1 MAGTLTGIGGR
12 QQIWN
17 LGNNMI
23 DTSNF
28 VELEMQALDMR
39 KTPYA
44 NEKNQLSQDK
54 LLYTSLKSE
63 FSSFTQTFKNLAAFK
78 GNEKKVTT
86 TQDGYINVKADG
98 GAIAGTF
105 NMTITQLAQRHQIA
119 SNSIDNINEKLPRN
133 ETIKLGDKELK
144 VTTDMTY
151 KDLINKINDGDYGV
165 SAYTLGSKIFM
176 SSTKEGEANVIKL
189 SSTPPNVLTELF
201 YSEVEIKGTGT
212 DQDSETKTE
221 MKLNTINEAKNAIYS
236 INGIEDKSPTNTIEA
251 LPGVKIELLKVTG
264 PKVDEKPGE
273 EKPDAGT
280 TTDSKVKGID
290 LKFTVSDSNVTDA
303 SNIIKKMVADYNKA
317 VSTIDIFAGKGGAFQ
332 GQAIM
337 QSVRQAMN
345 NVVTFSQDGNYLFS
359 FGIQLKQDGTMEV
372 NDEKLTQA
380 LKDKPDAAKQFFFG
394 SNGLGKMMEEPLDK
408 LFGDKGVV
416 GERVKNIDSRVSDLD
431 KKIKDIETQN
441 LQKQDE
447 IVKKYQKL
455 ESTLA
460 ALDSQL
466 KTIKAMT
473 KQKSD
478 D

>member
-39 KTPYA
+39 KTPYTT
-44 NEKNQLSQDK
+44 EKQQLTQDK
-54 LLYTSLKSE
+54 QVYASLKTQ
-63 FSSFTQTFKNLAAFK
+63 FTPFTQVFKDLAAYK

-119 SNSIDNINEKLPRN
+119 SNKIADINAKLPKD
-133 ETIKLGDKELK
+133 ETLKLGGKELK

-165 SAYTLGSKIFM
+165 SAYTLGDKIFM
-176 SSTKEGEANVIKL
+176 SSKKEGTDGEIDFSGNT
-189 SSTPPNVLTELF
+189 STLF
-201 YSEVEIKGTGT
+201 QDIGLVKADGTAV
-212 DQDSETKTE
+212 
-221 MKLNTINEAKNAIYS
+221 NTINEAQNAKYS
-236 INGIEDKSPTNTIEA
+236 INGIGAESFTNTIEA
-251 LPGVKIELLKVTG
+251 LPGVKIELLKVTES
-264 PKVDEKPGE
+264 KVEGT
-273 EKPDAGT
+273 PDAGT
-280 TTDSKVKGID
+280 TTDPKAKGVE

-303 SNIIKKMVADYNKA
+303 ANIIKKMVAEYNKA
-317 VSTIDIFAGKGGAFQ
+317 VSTVDLFAGKDGVFQ
-332 GQAIM
+332 GQVIM
-337 QSVRQAMN
+337 QSVRQAVN
-345 NVVTFSQDGNYLFS
+345 NVVTFSQDDNYLFS
-359 FGIQLKQDGTMEV
+359 FGIQLKQDGMMEV
-372 NDEKLTQA
+372 NEEKLTQA
-380 LKDKPDAAKQFFFG
+380 LKEKPDAAKQFFFG
-394 SNGLGKMMEEPLDK
+394 SNGLGKMMEEPLERI
-408 LFGDKGVV
+408 FGDKGVV

-431 KKIKDIETQN
+431 KKIRDIEKQN

>member
-1 MAGTLTGIGGR
+1 MAGTITGIGGR

-28 VELEMQALDMR
+28 VELEMNALDMR
-39 KTPYA
+39 KTPYT
-44 NEKNQLSQDK
+44 NEKNSLSQDK

-63 FSSFTQTFKNLAAFK
+63 FSSFTQTFKNLAEFK

-86 TQDGYINVKADG
+86 SQDGYINVKADG

-119 SNSIDNINEKLPRN
+119 SDKIDDIDAKLNRD
-133 ETIKLGDKELK
+133 ETLKLGGKELK
-144 VTTDMTY
+144 VTSDMTY

-165 SAYTLGSKIFM
+165 SAYTLGNKIFM
-176 SSTKEGEANVIKL
+176 TSKKEGEDGVINFKDNTSTLFQDIGLANKDGVAVNVINKA
-189 SSTPPNVLTELF
+189 
-201 YSEVEIKGTGT
+201 
-212 DQDSETKTE
+212 Q
-221 MKLNTINEAKNAIYS
+221 NAEYT
-236 INGIEDKSPTNTIEA
+236 INGIEGKSSTNTIEA
-251 LPGVKIELLKVTG
+251 LPGVKIELLKVTEQ
-264 PKVDEKPGE
+264 KVE
-273 EKPDAGT
+273 EKPVENPDGESTEVDPKT
-280 TTDSKVKGID
+280 TEAKAKGIE

-303 SNIIKKMVADYNKA
+303 ANVIKKMVADYNKA
-317 VSTIDIFAGKGGAFQ
+317 VSTVDIFAGKGGAFQ

-345 NVVTFSQDGNYLFS
+345 SVVTFSQEGNYLFS

-372 NDEKLTQA
+372 NDEALTKA
-380 LKDKPDAAKQFFFG
+380 LKEKPDAAKQFFFS

>member
-28 VELEMQALDMR
+28 VELEMQALEMR

-86 TQDGYINVKADG
+86 SQDGYINVKADG

-105 NMTITQLAQRHQIA
+105 NMTIKQLAQRHQIA
-119 SNSIDNINEKLPRN
+119 SNEIKDINAKLPKD
-133 ETIKLGDKELK
+133 ETVKLGDKELK

-165 SAYTLGSKIFM
+165 SAYTLGNKIFM
-176 SSTKEGEANVIKL
+176 TSKKEGATNEIKL
-189 SSTPPNVLTELF
+189 EKTPPNVLTELF
-201 YSEVEIKGTGT
+201 YSKVEST
-212 DQDSETKTE
+212 TE
-221 MKLNTINEAKNAIYS
+221 MKLNTINEALDAKYT
-236 INGIEDKSPTNTIEA
+236 INGIDGTSPSNTIET
-251 LPGVKIELLKVTG
+251 LPGVKIELLKATEQKIEG
-264 PKVDEKPGE
+264 T
-273 EKPDAGT
+273 PDAGT
-280 TTDSKVKGID
+280 TTEPKAKGID

-317 VSTIDIFAGKGGAFQ
+317 VSTVDIFAGKGGAFQ
-332 GQAIM
+332 GQAVM

-372 NDEKLTQA
+372 NDEALTKA
-380 LKDKPDAAKQFFFG
+380 LKEKPDAAKQFFFS

-416 GERVKNIDSRVSDLD
+416 GERVKSIDSRVSDLD

>member
-119 SNSIDNINEKLPRN
+119 SNPITDINAKLPKD
-133 ETIKLGDKELK
+133 ETLKLGGKDLK

-165 SAYTLGSKIFM
+165 SAYTLGDKIFM
-176 SSTKEGEANVIKL
+176 SSKKEGTDGEINFKENT
-189 SSTPPNVLTELF
+189 STLF
-201 YSEVEIKGTGT
+201 QDIGLAKADGTAV
-212 DQDSETKTE
+212 
-221 MKLNTINEAKNAIYS
+221 NTINEAQNAIYS
-236 INGIEDKSPTNTIEA
+236 INGIPGKSSTNTIEA
-251 LPGVKIELLKVTG
+251 LPGVKIELLKVTESKAEG
-264 PKVDEKPGE
+264 T
-273 EKPDAGT
+273 PDAGT
-280 TTDSKVKGID
+280 TTDPKAKGID

-372 NDEKLTQA
+372 NDEQLTKA

-460 ALDSQL
+460 ELDSQL

>member
-28 VELEMQALDMR
+28 VELEMNALDMR
-39 KTPYA
+39 KTPYT
-44 NEKNQLSQDK
+44 NEKNSLSQDK

-86 TQDGYINVKADG
+86 SQDGYINVKADG

-119 SNSIDNINEKLPRN
+119 SDQIENIDAKINSD
-133 ETIKLGDKELK
+133 ETLKLGGKELK
-144 VTTDMTY
+144 VTSDMTY

-165 SAYTLGSKIFM
+165 SAYTLGNKIFM
-176 SSTKEGEANVIKL
+176 TSKKEGEDGVINFEGNKSSLFQKIGLANDDGVAL
-189 SSTPPNVLTELF
+189 H
-201 YSEVEIKGTGT
+201 EINKA
-212 DQDSETKTE
+212 Q
-221 MKLNTINEAKNAIYS
+221 NAEYT
-236 INGIEDKSPTNTIEA
+236 INGIKGDSSTNTIEA
-251 LPGVKIELLKVTG
+251 LPGVKIELLKVTEE
-264 PKVDEKPGE
+264 KVE
-273 EKPDAGT
+273 EKPVEKPEVDPKT
-280 TTDSKVKGID
+280 TEAKAKGIE

-303 SNIIKKMVADYNKA
+303 SNVIKKMVADYNKA

-332 GQAIM
+332 GQTIM

-372 NDEKLTQA
+372 NDEALTKA
-380 LKDKPDAAKQFFFG
+380 LKEKPDAAKQFFFS

-408 LFGDKGVV
+408 LFGDKGIV

-431 KKIKDIETQN
+431 KKIKDIEAQN

-447 IVKKYQKL
+447 IVKKYQRL

>member
-28 VELEMQALDMR
+28 VELEMQALEMR

-86 TQDGYINVKADG
+86 SQDGYVNVKADG

-119 SNSIDNINEKLPRN
+119 SKEIDVDAKLNRD
-133 ETIKLGDKELK
+133 ETLKLGGKELK
-144 VTTDMTY
+144 VTPDMTY
-151 KDLINKINDGDYGV
+151 KDLINKINDGNYGV
-165 SAYTLGSKIFM
+165 SAYTLGNKIFM
-176 SSTKEGEANVIKL
+176 TSKKEGEDGVINFKDNTSTLFQDIGLANKDGVAV
-189 SSTPPNVLTELF
+189 NV
-201 YSEVEIKGTGT
+201 
-212 DQDSETKTE
+212 
-221 MKLNTINEAKNAIYS
+221 INEAQNAEYT
-236 INGIEDKSPTNTIEA
+236 INGIKGKSSTNTVEA
-251 LPGVKIELLKVTG
+251 LPGVKIELLKVTE
-264 PKVDEKPGE
+264 PKVEGT
-273 EKPDAGT
+273 PDAGT
-280 TTDSKVKGID
+280 TTEPKAKGID

-303 SNIIKKMVADYNKA
+303 ANVIKKMVADYNKA
-317 VSTIDIFAGKGGAFQ
+317 VSTVDIFAGKGGAFQ

-372 NDEKLTQA
+372 NDEALTKA
-380 LKDKPDAAKQFFFG
+380 LKEKPDAAKQFFFS

-416 GERVKNIDSRVSDLD
+416 GERVKSIDSRVSDLD

>member
-1 MAGTLTGIGGR
+1 MAGTTMTGIGGR

-23 DTSNF
+23 DTSNL

-39 KTPYA
+39 KTPYTT
-44 NEKNQLSQDK
+44 EKQKLTEDK
-54 LLYTSLKSE
+54 HVYASLKTQ
-63 FSSFTQTFKNLAAFK
+63 FTPFTQVFKDLAAFK

-86 TQDGYINVKADG
+86 TQDSYINVKADG

-119 SNSIDNINEKLPRN
+119 SNEIKDINAKLPKD
-133 ETIKLGDKELK
+133 ETLKLGGKELK

-165 SAYTLGSKIFM
+165 SAYTLGNKIFM
-176 SSTKEGEANVIKL
+176 TSKKEGTDGQIKFEGNTSTLFQDMGLANAD
-189 SSTPPNVLTELF
+189 
-201 YSEVEIKGTGT
+201 GTA
-212 DQDSETKTE
+212 
-221 MKLNTINEAKNAIYS
+221 LNTINEAQNAKYS
-236 INGIEDKSPTNTIEA
+236 INGIEAESFTNTIEA
-251 LPGVKIELLKVTG
+251 LPGVKIELLKVTE
-264 PKVDEKPGE
+264 PKVEGTT
-273 EKPDAGT
+273 DAGT
-280 TTDSKVKGID
+280 TTDPKTKGVE
-290 LKFTVSDSNVTDA
+290 LKFTVSDSNVTDTT
-303 SNIIKKMVADYNKA
+303 NIIKKMVAEYNKA
-317 VSTIDIFAGKGGAFQ
+317 VSTVDLFAGKDGVFQ
-332 GQAIM
+332 GQVIM

-345 NVVTFSQDGNYLFS
+345 NVATFSQNGDYLFT
-359 FGIQLKQDGTMEV
+359 FGIQLKQDGTMAV
-372 NDEKLTQA
+372 DDEKLTKS
-380 LKDKPDAAKQFFFG
+380 LKEKPDAAKQFFFS

-431 KKIKDIETQN
+431 KKIQDIEKQN
-441 LQKQDE
+441 LDKQDE

>member
-39 KTPYA
+39 KTPYTT
-44 NEKNQLSQDK
+44 EKQQLTQDK
-54 LLYTSLKSE
+54 QVYASLKTQ
-63 FSSFTQTFKNLAAFK
+63 FTPFTQVFKDLAAFK

-119 SNSIDNINEKLPRN
+119 SNKIADINAKLPKD
-133 ETIKLGDKELK
+133 ETLKLGGKDLK

-165 SAYTLGSKIFM
+165 SAYTLGDKIFM
-176 SSTKEGEANVIKL
+176 SSKKEGTDGKIDFSGNT
-189 SSTPPNVLTELF
+189 STLF
-201 YSEVEIKGTGT
+201 QDIGLVKADGTAV
-212 DQDSETKTE
+212 
-221 MKLNTINEAKNAIYS
+221 NTINEAQNAKYS
-236 INGIEDKSPTNTIEA
+236 INGIGAESFTNTIEA
-251 LPGVKIELLKVTG
+251 LPGVKIELLKVTE
-264 PKVDEKPGE
+264 PKVEGT
-273 EKPDAGT
+273 PDAGT
-280 TTDSKVKGID
+280 TTDPKAKGVE

-303 SNIIKKMVADYNKA
+303 ANIIKKMVAEYNKA
-317 VSTIDIFAGKGGAFQ
+317 VSTVDLFAGKDGVFQ
-332 GQAIM
+332 GQVIM
-337 QSVRQAMN
+337 QSVRQALN
-345 NVVTFSQDGNYLFS
+345 NVVTFSQDDNYLFS

-372 NDEKLTQA
+372 NEEKLTQA
-380 LKDKPDAAKQFFFG
+380 LKEKPDAAKQFFFG
-394 SNGLGKMMEEPLDK
+394 SNGLGKMMEEPLER

-431 KKIKDIETQN
+431 KKIRDIEKQN

>member
-28 VELEMQALDMR
+28 VELEMNALDMR
-39 KTPYA
+39 KTPYT
-44 NEKNQLSQDK
+44 NEKNSLSQDK

-86 TQDGYINVKADG
+86 SQDGYINVKADG

-119 SNSIDNINEKLPRN
+119 SDQIENIDAKINSD
-133 ETIKLGDKELK
+133 ETLKLGGKELK
-144 VTTDMTY
+144 VTSDMTY

-165 SAYTLGSKIFM
+165 SAYTLGNKIFM
-176 SSTKEGEANVIKL
+176 TSKKEGEDGVINFEGNKSSLFQKIGLANDDGVAL
-189 SSTPPNVLTELF
+189 H
-201 YSEVEIKGTGT
+201 EINSA
-212 DQDSETKTE
+212 Q
-221 MKLNTINEAKNAIYS
+221 NAEYT
-236 INGIEDKSPTNTIEA
+236 INGIAGKSSTNTIEA
-251 LPGVKIELLKVTG
+251 LPGVKIELLKVT
-264 PKVDEKPGE
+264 E
-273 EKPDAGT
+273 EKVEEKTDGEKTEVDPKT
-280 TTDSKVKGID
+280 TEAKAKGIE

-303 SNIIKKMVADYNKA
+303 SNVIKKMVADYNKA

-332 GQAIM
+332 GQTIM

-372 NDEKLTQA
+372 NEEALTKA
-380 LKDKPDAAKQFFFG
+380 LKEKPDAAKQFFFS

-408 LFGDKGVV
+408 LFGDKGIV

-431 KKIKDIETQN
+431 KKIKDIESQN

>member
-1 MAGTLTGIGGR
+1 MAGTITGIGGR

-28 VELEMQALDMR
+28 VELEMNALDMR
-39 KTPYA
+39 KTPYT
-44 NEKNQLSQDK
+44 NEKNSLSQDK

-86 TQDGYINVKADG
+86 SQDGYINVKADG

-119 SNSIDNINEKLPRN
+119 SNKIDDIDAKLNRD
-133 ETIKLGDKELK
+133 ETLKLGGKELK
-144 VTTDMTY
+144 ITSDMTY

-165 SAYTLGSKIFM
+165 SAYTLGNKIFM
-176 SSTKEGEANVIKL
+176 TSKKEGEDGVINFKDNTSTLFKDIGLAN
-189 SSTPPNVLTELF
+189 ED
-201 YSEVEIKGTGT
+201 GTAR
-212 DQDSETKTE
+212 
-221 MKLNTINEAKNAIYS
+221 NIINKAQNAEYT
-236 INGIEDKSPTNTIEA
+236 INGITGSSSTNTIEA
-251 LPGVKIELLKVTG
+251 LPGVKIELLKVTEQKVEERPVENPDG
-264 PKVDEKPGE
+264 ESTEVDPK
-273 EKPDAGT
+273 T
-280 TTDSKVKGID
+280 TEAKAKGIE

-303 SNIIKKMVADYNKA
+303 ANVIKKMVADYNKA
-317 VSTIDIFAGKGGAFQ
+317 VSTVDIFAGKGGAFQ

-372 NDEKLTQA
+372 NDEALTKA
-380 LKDKPDAAKQFFFG
+380 LKEKPDAAKQFFFS

-431 KKIKDIETQN
+431 KKIKDIEAQN

>member
-28 VELEMQALDMR
+28 VELEMQALEMR

-86 TQDGYINVKADG
+86 SQDGYINVKADG

-119 SNSIDNINEKLPRN
+119 SNEIKDINAKLPKD
-133 ETIKLGDKELK
+133 ETVKLGDKELK

-165 SAYTLGSKIFM
+165 SAYTLGNKIFM
-176 SSTKEGEANVIKL
+176 TSKKEGATNEIKL
-189 SSTPPNVLTELF
+189 EKTPPNVLTELF
-201 YSEVEIKGTGT
+201 YSKVEST
-212 DQDSETKTE
+212 TE
-221 MKLNTINEAKNAIYS
+221 MKLNTINEALDAKYT
-236 INGIEDKSPTNTIEA
+236 INGIDGTSSSNTIET
-251 LPGVKIELLKVTG
+251 LPGVKIELLKATEQ
-264 PKVDEKPGE
+264 KVEGT
-273 EKPDAGT
+273 PDAGT
-280 TTDSKVKGID
+280 TTEPKAKGID

-317 VSTIDIFAGKGGAFQ
+317 VSTVDIFAGKGGAFQ

-345 NVVTFSQDGNYLFS
+345 NVVTFSQDGNYLFT

-372 NDEKLTQA
+372 NDEALTKA
-380 LKDKPDAAKQFFFG
+380 LKEKPDAAKQFFFS

-431 KKIKDIETQN
+431 KKIQDIEKQN
-441 LQKQDE
+441 LDKQNE

>member
-39 KTPYA
+39 KTPYT

-119 SNSIDNINEKLPRN
+119 SNPITDINAKLPKD
-133 ETIKLGDKELK
+133 ETLKLGGKDLK

-165 SAYTLGSKIFM
+165 SAYTLGDKIFM
-176 SSTKEGEANVIKL
+176 SSKKEGTDGEIDFSGNT
-189 SSTPPNVLTELF
+189 STLF
-201 YSEVEIKGTGT
+201 
-212 DQDSETKTE
+212 QDIGLAKADG
-221 MKLNTINEAKNAIYS
+221 KAVNTINEAQNAKYS
-236 INGIEDKSPTNTIEA
+236 INGIGAESFTNTIEA
-251 LPGVKIELLKVTG
+251 LPGVKIELLKVTE
-264 PKVDEKPGE
+264 PKVEGT
-273 EKPDAGT
+273 PDAGT
-280 TTDSKVKGID
+280 TTDTKAKGVD

-372 NDEKLTQA
+372 NDEQLTKA

-431 KKIKDIETQN
+431 KKIKDIEKQN

-447 IVKKYQKL
+447 IVKKYQQL

>member
-28 VELEMQALDMR
+28 VELEMNALDMR
-39 KTPYA
+39 KTPYT
-44 NEKNQLSQDK
+44 NEKNSLSQDK

-86 TQDGYINVKADG
+86 SQDGYINVKADG

-119 SNSIDNINEKLPRN
+119 SKEIDVDAKLNRD
-133 ETIKLGDKELK
+133 ETLKLGGKELK
-144 VTTDMTY
+144 VTSDMTY

-165 SAYTLGSKIFM
+165 SAYTLGNKIFM
-176 SSTKEGEANVIKL
+176 SSKKEGKDGEINFKDNTSTLFQDMGLANADGVAI
-189 SSTPPNVLTELF
+189 NV
-201 YSEVEIKGTGT
+201 
-212 DQDSETKTE
+212 
-221 MKLNTINEAKNAIYS
+221 INEAQNAEYT
-236 INGIEDKSPTNTIEA
+236 INGIKGDSSTNTVEA
-251 LPGVKIELLKVTG
+251 LPGVKVELLKVT
-264 PKVDEKPGE
+264 E
-273 EKPDAGT
+273 EKVEEKTDGEKTEVDPKT
-280 TTDSKVKGID
+280 TEVKAKGIE

-332 GQAIM
+332 GQTIM

-372 NDEKLTQA
+372 NDEALTKA
-380 LKDKPDAAKQFFFG
+380 LKEKPDAAKQFFFS

-408 LFGDKGVV
+408 LFGDKGIV

-431 KKIKDIETQN
+431 KKIKDIESQN

>member
-28 VELEMQALDMR
+28 VELEMQALEMR

-86 TQDGYINVKADG
+86 SQDGYINVKADG

-105 NMTITQLAQRHQIA
+105 NMTITQVAQRHQIA
-119 SNSIDNINEKLPRN
+119 SKEIDVDAKLNRD
-133 ETIKLGDKELK
+133 ETLKLGGKELK

-165 SAYTLGSKIFM
+165 SAYTLGNKIFM
-176 SSTKEGEANVIKL
+176 TSKKEGEDGVINFKDNTSTLFQDIGLANKDGVAV
-189 SSTPPNVLTELF
+189 NV
-201 YSEVEIKGTGT
+201 
-212 DQDSETKTE
+212 
-221 MKLNTINEAKNAIYS
+221 INEAQNAEYT
-236 INGIEDKSPTNTIEA
+236 INGIKGNSSTNTVEA
-251 LPGVKIELLKVTG
+251 LPGVKIELLKVTEQ
-264 PKVDEKPGE
+264 KVE
-273 EKPDAGT
+273 EKPDGEKTAVDPKT
-280 TTDSKVKGID
+280 TEAKAKGID

-317 VSTIDIFAGKGGAFQ
+317 ISTVDIFAGKGGAFQ
-332 GQAIM
+332 GQAVM

-345 NVVTFSQDGNYLFS
+345 NVVTFSQDGNYLFT

-372 NDEKLTQA
+372 NDEALTKA
-380 LKDKPDAAKQFFFG
+380 LKEKPDAAKQFFFS

>member
-28 VELEMQALDMR
+28 VELEMQALEMR

-44 NEKNQLSQDK
+44 NEKSQLSQDK

-86 TQDGYINVKADG
+86 SQDGYINVKADG

-119 SNSIDNINEKLPRN
+119 SKEIDVDAKLNRD
-133 ETIKLGDKELK
+133 ETLKLGGKELK
-144 VTTDMTY
+144 VTPDMTY

-165 SAYTLGSKIFM
+165 SAYTLGNKIFM
-176 SSTKEGEANVIKL
+176 TSKKEGEDGVINFKDNTSTLFQDIGLASKDGVAVNV
-189 SSTPPNVLTELF
+189 
-201 YSEVEIKGTGT
+201 
-212 DQDSETKTE
+212 
-221 MKLNTINEAKNAIYS
+221 INEAQNAEYT
-236 INGIEDKSPTNTIEA
+236 INGIKGKSSTNTVEA
-251 LPGVKIELLKVTG
+251 LPGVKIELLKVTE
-264 PKVDEKPGE
+264 PKVEGT
-273 EKPDAGT
+273 PDAGT
-280 TTDSKVKGID
+280 TTESKAKGID

-303 SNIIKKMVADYNKA
+303 ANVIKKMVADYNKA
-317 VSTIDIFAGKGGAFQ
+317 VSTVDIFAGKGGAFQ

-372 NDEKLTQA
+372 NDEALTKA
-380 LKDKPDAAKQFFFG
+380 LKEKPDAAKQFFFS

-416 GERVKNIDSRVSDLD
+416 GERVKSIDSRVSDLD

>member
-28 VELEMQALDMR
+28 VELEMQALEMR

-86 TQDGYINVKADG
+86 SQDGYINVKADG

-119 SNSIDNINEKLPRN
+119 SKEIDVDAKLNRD
-133 ETIKLGDKELK
+133 ETLKLGGKELK
-144 VTTDMTY
+144 VTSDMTY

-165 SAYTLGSKIFM
+165 SAYTLGNKIFM
-176 SSTKEGEANVIKL
+176 TSKKEGEDGVINFKDNTSTLFQDIGLASKDGVAVNV
-189 SSTPPNVLTELF
+189 
-201 YSEVEIKGTGT
+201 
-212 DQDSETKTE
+212 
-221 MKLNTINEAKNAIYS
+221 INEAQNAEYT
-236 INGIEDKSPTNTIEA
+236 INGIKGKSSTNTVEA
-251 LPGVKIELLKVTG
+251 LPGVKIELLKVTE
-264 PKVDEKPGE
+264 PKVEGT
-273 EKPDAGT
+273 PDAGT
-280 TTDSKVKGID
+280 TTEPKAKGID

-303 SNIIKKMVADYNKA
+303 ANVIKKMVADYNKA
-317 VSTIDIFAGKGGAFQ
+317 VSTVDIFAGKGGAFQ

-372 NDEKLTQA
+372 NDEALTKA
-380 LKDKPDAAKQFFFG
+380 LKEKPDAAKQFFFS

-416 GERVKNIDSRVSDLD
+416 GERVKSIDSRVSDLD
-431 KKIKDIETQN
+431 KKIKDIEMQN

>member
-1 MAGTLTGIGGR
+1 MAGTITGIGGR

-28 VELEMQALDMR
+28 VELEMNALDMR
-39 KTPYA
+39 KTPYTT
-44 NEKNQLSQDK
+44 EKNSLSQDK

-86 TQDGYINVKADG
+86 SQDGYINVKADG

-105 NMTITQLAQRHQIA
+105 NMKITQLAQRHQIA
-119 SNSIDNINEKLPRN
+119 SDEIKDINAKLNRD
-133 ETIKLGDKELK
+133 ETLKLGGKELK
-144 VTTDMTY
+144 VTSDMTY

-165 SAYTLGSKIFM
+165 SAYTLGNKIFM
-176 SSTKEGEANVIKL
+176 TSKKEGEDGVINFKDNTSTLFQDIGLANKDGEAVNVINKA
-189 SSTPPNVLTELF
+189 
-201 YSEVEIKGTGT
+201 
-212 DQDSETKTE
+212 Q
-221 MKLNTINEAKNAIYS
+221 NAEYT
-236 INGIEDKSPTNTIEA
+236 INGIEGKSSTNTIET
-251 LPGVKIELLKVTG
+251 LPGVKIELLKVTE
-264 PKVDEKPGE
+264 PKVEGT
-273 EKPDAGT
+273 PDAGT
-280 TTDSKVKGID
+280 TTEPKAKGID

-303 SNIIKKMVADYNKA
+303 ANVIKKMVADYNKA
-317 VSTIDIFAGKGGAFQ
+317 VSTVDIFAGKGGAFQ

-372 NDEKLTQA
+372 NDEALTKA
-380 LKDKPDAAKQFFFG
+380 LKEKPDAAKQFFFS

-416 GERVKNIDSRVSDLD
+416 GERVKSIDSRVSDLD

>member
-39 KTPYA
+39 KTPYT

-119 SNSIDNINEKLPRN
+119 SNPITDINAKLPKD
-133 ETIKLGDKELK
+133 ETLKLGGKDLK

-151 KDLINKINDGDYGV
+151 KDLINKINDGDYSV
-165 SAYTLGSKIFM
+165 SAYTLGDKIFM
-176 SSTKEGEANVIKL
+176 SSKKEGTDGKIDFSGNT
-189 SSTPPNVLTELF
+189 STLF
-201 YSEVEIKGTGT
+201 QDIGLAKADGTAV
-212 DQDSETKTE
+212 
-221 MKLNTINEAKNAIYS
+221 NTINEAQNAKYS
-236 INGIEDKSPTNTIEA
+236 INGIGAESFTNTIEA
-251 LPGVKIELLKVTG
+251 LPGVKIELLKVTES
-264 PKVDEKPGE
+264 KVDEKT
-273 EKPDAGT
+273 DAGT
-280 TTDSKVKGID
+280 TTDPKAKGID

-372 NDEKLTQA
+372 NDEQLTKA

>member
-28 VELEMQALDMR
+28 VELEMQALEMR

-63 FSSFTQTFKNLAAFK
+63 FSSFTQNFKNLEAFK

-86 TQDGYINVKADG
+86 SQDGYVNVKADG

-119 SNSIDNINEKLPRN
+119 SKEIDVDAKLNRD
-133 ETIKLGDKELK
+133 ETLKLGGKELK
-144 VTTDMTY
+144 VTPDMTY
-151 KDLINKINDGDYGV
+151 KDLINKINDGNYGV
-165 SAYTLGSKIFM
+165 SAYTLGNKIFM
-176 SSTKEGEANVIKL
+176 TSKKEGEDGVINFKDNTSTLFQDIGLANKDGVAV
-189 SSTPPNVLTELF
+189 NV
-201 YSEVEIKGTGT
+201 
-212 DQDSETKTE
+212 
-221 MKLNTINEAKNAIYS
+221 INEAQNAEYT
-236 INGIEDKSPTNTIEA
+236 INGIKGKSSTNTVEA
-251 LPGVKIELLKVTG
+251 LPGVKIELLKVTE
-264 PKVDEKPGE
+264 PKVEGT
-273 EKPDAGT
+273 PDAGT
-280 TTDSKVKGID
+280 TTEPKAKGID

-303 SNIIKKMVADYNKA
+303 ANVIKKMVADYNKA
-317 VSTIDIFAGKGGAFQ
+317 VSTVDIFAGKGGAFQ

-372 NDEKLTQA
+372 NDEALTKA
-380 LKDKPDAAKQFFFG
+380 LKEKPDAAKQFFFS

-416 GERVKNIDSRVSDLD
+416 GERVKSIDSRVSDLD

>member
-28 VELEMQALDMR
+28 VELEMNALDMR
-39 KTPYA
+39 KTPYT
-44 NEKNQLSQDK
+44 NEKNSLSQDK

-86 TQDGYINVKADG
+86 SQDGYINVKADG

-119 SNSIDNINEKLPRN
+119 SDQIENIDAKINSD
-133 ETIKLGDKELK
+133 ETLKLGGKELK
-144 VTTDMTY
+144 VTSDMTY

-165 SAYTLGSKIFM
+165 SAYTLGNKIFM
-176 SSTKEGEANVIKL
+176 TSKKEGEDGVINFEGNKSSLFQKIGLANDDGVAL
-189 SSTPPNVLTELF
+189 H
-201 YSEVEIKGTGT
+201 EINKA
-212 DQDSETKTE
+212 Q
-221 MKLNTINEAKNAIYS
+221 NAEYT
-236 INGIEDKSPTNTIEA
+236 INGIKGDSSTNTIEA
-251 LPGVKIELLKVTG
+251 LPGVKIELLKVTEE
-264 PKVDEKPGE
+264 KVE
-273 EKPDAGT
+273 EKPVEKPEVDPKTPEA
-280 TTDSKVKGID
+280 KAKGIE

-303 SNIIKKMVADYNKA
+303 SNVIKKMVADYNKA

-332 GQAIM
+332 GQTIM

-372 NDEKLTQA
+372 NDEALTKA
-380 LKDKPDAAKQFFFG
+380 LKEKPDAAKQFFFS

-408 LFGDKGVV
+408 LFGDKGIV

-431 KKIKDIETQN
+431 KKIKDIEAQN

-447 IVKKYQKL
+447 IVKKYQRL

>member
-28 VELEMQALDMR
+28 VELEMNALDMR
-39 KTPYA
+39 KTPYT

-119 SNSIDNINEKLPRN
+119 SNDITDINAKLPRN
-133 ETIKLGDKELK
+133 ESLKLGGKELK

-165 SAYTLGSKIFM
+165 SAYTLGNKIFM
-176 SSTKEGEANVIKL
+176 TSKKEGTDGVIKFEGNT
-189 SSTPPNVLTELF
+189 STLF
-201 YSEVEIKGTGT
+201 QDIGLANADGTA
-212 DQDSETKTE
+212 
-221 MKLNTINEAKNAIYS
+221 LNTINEAQNAKYS
-236 INGIEDKSPTNTIEA
+236 INGITDESSTNTIEA
-251 LPGVKIELLKVTG
+251 LPGVKIELLKVTE
-264 PKVDEKPGE
+264 PKVEGT
-273 EKPDAGT
+273 PDAGT
-280 TTDSKVKGID
+280 TTEPKAKGID

-303 SNIIKKMVADYNKA
+303 SNVIKKMVADYNKA
-317 VSTIDIFAGKGGAFQ
+317 VATVDIFAGKGGAFQ
-332 GQAIM
+332 GQAVM

-372 NDEKLTQA
+372 NDEALTKA
-380 LKDKPDAAKQFFFG
+380 LKEKPDAAKQFFFS

>member
-1 MAGTLTGIGGR
+1 MAGTMTGIGGR

-28 VELEMQALDMR
+28 VELEMNALDMR
-39 KTPYA
+39 KTPYTK
-44 NEKNQLSQDK
+44 EKNDLTNDK

-86 TQDGYINVKADG
+86 SQDGYINVKADG

-119 SNSIDNINEKLPRN
+119 SKEIDVDAKLNRD
-133 ETIKLGDKELK
+133 ETLKLGGKELK
-144 VTTDMTY
+144 VTPDMTY

-165 SAYTLGSKIFM
+165 SAYTLGNKIFM
-176 SSTKEGEANVIKL
+176 TSKKEGEDGVINFKDNTSTLFQDIGLANKDGVAV
-189 SSTPPNVLTELF
+189 NV
-201 YSEVEIKGTGT
+201 
-212 DQDSETKTE
+212 
-221 MKLNTINEAKNAIYS
+221 INEAQNAEYT
-236 INGIEDKSPTNTIEA
+236 INGIKGNSSTNTVEA
-251 LPGVKIELLKVTG
+251 LPGVKIELLKVTEQ
-264 PKVDEKPGE
+264 KVE
-273 EKPDAGT
+273 EKPDGEKTAVDPKT
-280 TTDSKVKGID
+280 TEAKAKGIE

-303 SNIIKKMVADYNKA
+303 SNVIKKMVADYNKA
-317 VSTIDIFAGKGGAFQ
+317 VSTVDIFAGKGGAFQ

-372 NDEKLTQA
+372 NDEALTKA
-380 LKDKPDAAKQFFFG
+380 LKEKPDAAKQFFFS

>member
-39 KTPYA
+39 KAPYTK
-44 NEKNQLSQDK
+44 EKNDLSNDK

-86 TQDGYINVKADG
+86 SQDGYINVKADG

-119 SNSIDNINEKLPRN
+119 SNKITDINAKLPKD
-133 ETIKLGDKELK
+133 ETLKLGGKELK

-165 SAYTLGSKIFM
+165 SAYTLGDKIFM
-176 SSTKEGEANVIKL
+176 SSK
-189 SSTPPNVLTELF
+189 TE
-201 YSEVEIKGTGT
+201 GT
-212 DQDSETKTE
+212 DGKINFSGNTSTLFQDIGLANADGTAV
-221 MKLNTINEAKNAIYS
+221 NTINEAQNAKYS
-236 INGIEDKSPTNTIEA
+236 INGIEDESSTNTIEA
-251 LPGVKIELLKVTG
+251 LPGVKIELLKVTES
-264 PKVDEKPGE
+264 KVDEKT
-273 EKPDAGT
+273 DAGT
-280 TTDSKVKGID
+280 TTDPKAKGID

-303 SNIIKKMVADYNKA
+303 SNVIKKMVADYNKA
-317 VSTIDIFAGKGGAFQ
+317 VSTVDIFAGKGGAFQ

-380 LKDKPDAAKQFFFG
+380 LKEKPDAAKQFFFG
-394 SNGLGKMMEEPLDK
+394 SKGLGKMMEEPLDK

-416 GERVKNIDSRVSDLD
+416 GERVKNIDSRVNDLD

>member
-28 VELEMQALDMR
+28 VELEMQALEMR

-44 NEKNQLSQDK
+44 NEKSQLSQDK

-86 TQDGYINVKADG
+86 SQDGYINVKADG

-119 SNSIDNINEKLPRN
+119 SKEIDVDAKLNRD
-133 ETIKLGDKELK
+133 ETLKLGGKELK
-144 VTTDMTY
+144 VTPDMTY

-165 SAYTLGSKIFM
+165 SAYTLGNKIFM
-176 SSTKEGEANVIKL
+176 TSKKEGEDGVINFKDNTSTLFQDIGL
-189 SSTPPNVLTELF
+189 SSKDGVAVNV
-201 YSEVEIKGTGT
+201 
-212 DQDSETKTE
+212 
-221 MKLNTINEAKNAIYS
+221 INEAQNAEYT
-236 INGIEDKSPTNTIEA
+236 INGIKGKSSTNTVEA
-251 LPGVKIELLKVTG
+251 LPGVKIELLKVTE
-264 PKVDEKPGE
+264 PKVEGT
-273 EKPDAGT
+273 PDAGT
-280 TTDSKVKGID
+280 TTEPKAKGID

-303 SNIIKKMVADYNKA
+303 ANVIKKMVADYNKA
-317 VSTIDIFAGKGGAFQ
+317 VSTVDIFAGKGGAFQ

-372 NDEKLTQA
+372 NDEALTKA
-380 LKDKPDAAKQFFFG
+380 LKEKPDAAKQFFFS

-416 GERVKNIDSRVSDLD
+416 GERVKSIDSRVSDLD

>member
-39 KTPYA
+39 KTPYTT
-44 NEKNQLSQDK
+44 EKQQLTQDK
-54 LLYTSLKSE
+54 QVYASLKTQ
-63 FSSFTQTFKNLAAFK
+63 FTPFTQVFKDLAAFK

-119 SNSIDNINEKLPRN
+119 SNKIADINAKLPKD
-133 ETIKLGDKELK
+133 EILKLGGKDLK

-165 SAYTLGSKIFM
+165 SAYTLGDKIFM
-176 SSTKEGEANVIKL
+176 SSKKEGTDGEIDFSGNT
-189 SSTPPNVLTELF
+189 STLF
-201 YSEVEIKGTGT
+201 QDIGLVKADGTAV
-212 DQDSETKTE
+212 
-221 MKLNTINEAKNAIYS
+221 NTINEAQNAKYS
-236 INGIEDKSPTNTIEA
+236 INGIEAESFTNTIEA
-251 LPGVKIELLKVTG
+251 LPGVKIELLKVTE
-264 PKVDEKPGE
+264 PKVEGT
-273 EKPDAGT
+273 PDAGT
-280 TTDSKVKGID
+280 TTDPKAKGVE

-303 SNIIKKMVADYNKA
+303 ANIIKKMVAEYNKA
-317 VSTIDIFAGKGGAFQ
+317 VSTVDLFAGKDGVFQ
-332 GQAIM
+332 GQVIM
-337 QSVRQAMN
+337 QSVRQALN
-345 NVVTFSQDGNYLFS
+345 NVVTFSQDDNYLFS

-372 NDEKLTQA
+372 NEEKLTQA
-380 LKDKPDAAKQFFFG
+380 LKEKPDAAKQFFFG
-394 SNGLGKMMEEPLDK
+394 SNGLGKMMEEPLER

-431 KKIKDIETQN
+431 KKIRDIEKQN

>member
-28 VELEMQALDMR
+28 VELEMQALEMR

-86 TQDGYINVKADG
+86 SQDGYINVKADG

-119 SNSIDNINEKLPRN
+119 SKEIDVDAKLNRD
-133 ETIKLGDKELK
+133 ETLKLGGKELK
-144 VTTDMTY
+144 VTSDMTY

-165 SAYTLGSKIFM
+165 SAYTLGNKIFM
-176 SSTKEGEANVIKL
+176 TSKKEGEDGVINFKDNTSTLFQDIGLASKDGVAVNV
-189 SSTPPNVLTELF
+189 
-201 YSEVEIKGTGT
+201 
-212 DQDSETKTE
+212 
-221 MKLNTINEAKNAIYS
+221 INEAQNAEYT
-236 INGIEDKSPTNTIEA
+236 INGIKGKSSTNTVEA
-251 LPGVKIELLKVTG
+251 LPGVKIELLKVTE
-264 PKVDEKPGE
+264 PKVEGT
-273 EKPDAGT
+273 PDAGT
-280 TTDSKVKGID
+280 TTEPKAKGID

-303 SNIIKKMVADYNKA
+303 ANVIKKMVADYNKA
-317 VSTIDIFAGKGGAFQ
+317 ISTVDIFAGKGGAFQ

-372 NDEKLTQA
+372 NDEALTKA
-380 LKDKPDAAKQFFFG
+380 LKEKPDAAKQFFFS

-416 GERVKNIDSRVSDLD
+416 GERVKSIDSRVSDLD

>member
-28 VELEMQALDMR
+28 VELEMQALEMR

-63 FSSFTQTFKNLAAFK
+63 FSSFAQTFKNLAAFK

-86 TQDGYINVKADG
+86 SQDGYINVKADG

-119 SNSIDNINEKLPRN
+119 SNEIKDINAKLPKD
-133 ETIKLGDKELK
+133 ETLKLGDKELK

-165 SAYTLGSKIFM
+165 SAYTLGNKIFM
-176 SSTKEGEANVIKL
+176 TSKNEGATNEIKL
-189 SSTPPNVLTELF
+189 EKTPPNVLTELF
-201 YSEVEIKGTGT
+201 YSKVEST
-212 DQDSETKTE
+212 TE
-221 MKLNTINEAKNAIYS
+221 MKLNTINEALDAKYT
-236 INGIEDKSPTNTIEA
+236 INGIDGTSPSNTIET
-251 LPGVKIELLKVTG
+251 LPGVKIELLKVTE
-264 PKVDEKPGE
+264 PKVEGT
-273 EKPDAGT
+273 PDAGT
-280 TTDSKVKGID
+280 TTEPKAKGID
-290 LKFTVSDSNVTDA
+290 LKFTVNDSNVTDA
-303 SNIIKKMVADYNKA
+303 SNVIKKMVADYNKA
-317 VSTIDIFAGKGGAFQ
+317 VSTVDIFAGKGGAFQ

-372 NDEKLTQA
+372 NDEALTKA
-380 LKDKPDAAKQFFFG
+380 LKEKPDAAKQFFFS

>member
-1 MAGTLTGIGGR
+1 MAGTMTGIGGR

-28 VELEMQALDMR
+28 VELEMNALDMR
-39 KTPYA
+39 KTPYTK
-44 NEKNQLSQDK
+44 EKTDLTNDRLV
-54 LLYTSLKSE
+54 YTSLKSE

-86 TQDGYINVKADG
+86 SQDGYINVKADG

-119 SNSIDNINEKLPRN
+119 SNKVTDINAKLPKD
-133 ETIKLGDKELK
+133 ETIKLGGKELK

-165 SAYTLGSKIFM
+165 SAYTLGDKIFM
-176 SSTKEGEANVIKL
+176 TSKKEGATNEIKL
-189 SSTPPNVLTELF
+189 EKTPPNVLTDLF
-201 YSEVEIKGTGT
+201 YSKVEGK
-212 DQDSETKTE
+212 DPLATE
-221 MKLNTINEAKNAIYS
+221 MKLNTINEALDAKYS
-236 INGIEDKSPTNTIEA
+236 INGVEGKSDSNTIEA
-251 LPGVKIELLKVTG
+251 LPGVKIELLKVT
-264 PKVDEKPGE
+264 E
-273 EKPDAGT
+273 
-280 TTDSKVKGID
+280 SKVENKPEGGTGTDADQKAKGID

-317 VSTIDIFAGKGGAFQ
+317 VSTVDIFAGKGGVFQ
-332 GQAIM
+332 GQTIM

-372 NDEKLTQA
+372 NDEALTKA
-380 LKDKPDAAKQFFFG
+380 LKEKPDAAKQFFFS

-416 GERVKNIDSRVSDLD
+416 GERVKSIDSRVSDLD

>member
-28 VELEMQALDMR
+28 VELEMQALEMR

-86 TQDGYINVKADG
+86 SQDGYINVKADG

-119 SNSIDNINEKLPRN
+119 SKEIDVDAKLNRD
-133 ETIKLGDKELK
+133 ETLKLGGKELK
-144 VTTDMTY
+144 VTPDMTY

-165 SAYTLGSKIFM
+165 SAYTLGNKIFM
-176 SSTKEGEANVIKL
+176 TSKKEGEDGVINFKDNTSTLFQDIGLANKDGVAV
-189 SSTPPNVLTELF
+189 NV
-201 YSEVEIKGTGT
+201 
-212 DQDSETKTE
+212 
-221 MKLNTINEAKNAIYS
+221 INEAQNAEYT
-236 INGIEDKSPTNTIEA
+236 INGIKGKSSTNTVEA
-251 LPGVKIELLKVTG
+251 LPGVKIELLKVTE
-264 PKVDEKPGE
+264 PKVEGT
-273 EKPDAGT
+273 PDAGT
-280 TTDSKVKGID
+280 TTEPKAKGID

-303 SNIIKKMVADYNKA
+303 ANVIKKMVADYNKA
-317 VSTIDIFAGKGGAFQ
+317 VSTVDIFAGKGGAFQ

-372 NDEKLTQA
+372 NDEALTKA
-380 LKDKPDAAKQFFFG
+380 LKEKPDAAKQFFFS

-416 GERVKNIDSRVSDLD
+416 GERVKSIDSRVSDLD